1 MDIVLFIQQEVE
13 LLGWEFSYGNKSNI
27 NLIDGDKDIEKIYFL
42 CDVIQ
47 TNEPDI
53 SEFGGDGAID
63 YTINFMLLVC
73 SDFSD
78 VYFRQSNTVETEG
91 KYEKNILPLKTQ
103 LKKFKK
109 VIDCSIYERRGWSIV
124 EVIDQEDC
132 NGDGLGVGT
141 TLREI
146 E

>member
-13 LLGWEFSYGNKSNI
+13 LLGWVFSYGNKSNI
-27 NLIDGDKDIEKIYFL
+27 NLLEGDKDIDTIYFL
-42 CDVIQ
+42 CDVI
-47 TNEPDI
+47 TSNEPDT

-63 YTINFMLLVC
+63 YTLNFMLLVQ
-73 SDFSD
+73 SDFAN
-78 VYFRQSNTVETEG
+78 VYFKQRNTEEGQG
-91 KYEKNILPLKTQ
+91 KYEKNILPLKTE

-109 VIDCSIYERRGWSIV
+109 VIDCSIYERRGWSIL
-124 EVIDQEDC
+124 EVIDQVDI
-132 NGDGLGVGT
+132 NGDGLAVST

>member
-13 LLGWEFSYGNKSNI
+13 LLGWVFSYGNKSNI

-42 CDVIQ
+42 CDVIPS
-47 TNEPDI
+47 NEPDT
-53 SEFGGDGAID
+53 SEFGGDGAVD
-63 YTINFMLLVC
+63 YTLNFMLLVH

-78 VYFRQSNTVETEG
+78 VYFKQRNTEEGEG

-124 EVIDQEDC
+124 EVIDKEDF